1 MPGVE
6 EKIETLDFSKNLISK
21 IENNAFDAF
30 DSLTVLR
37 LDNNLLKIVNTKI
50 FTNKLGSTLKE
61 LYLSRNKI
69 EDLSAQT
76 FYYLTELETLNLEG
90 NRHLEID
97 SSILSKSLSKLTSL
111 SLSWCDLRLLED
123 DTFINLK

>member
-21 IENNAFDAF
+21 IESNAFDAF